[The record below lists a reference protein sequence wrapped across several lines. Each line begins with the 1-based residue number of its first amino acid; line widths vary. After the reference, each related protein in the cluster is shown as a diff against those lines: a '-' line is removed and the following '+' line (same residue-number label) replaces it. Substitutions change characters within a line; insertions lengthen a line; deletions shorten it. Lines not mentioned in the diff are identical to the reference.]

1 MEEYFELNDIF
12 LNVGAGITVAECH
25 GFLSGQIAI
34 SGQNDASMWEDFLLG
49 GINEETA
56 LEQCQAVISHMAANI
71 AEDLLSS
78 DMVFEPL
85 LPDDSNSLF
94 QRTQALSD
102 WCAGFVSGMGTAG
115 LGGDDSAEME
125 DDCAEFVA
133 DVIEISKL
141 DGVED
146 DEENE
151 EALMELIEYLR
162 AGVIMLH
169 QEYNK
174 DMLGENDDEVLH

>member
-1 MEEYFELNDIF
+1 MEEYFELNEIF
-12 LNVGAGITVAECH
+12 LGVGAGITVAECH

-34 SGQNDASMWEDFLLG
+34 SGQNNEAMWEDFLLG
-49 GINEETA
+49 GIDEEEA
-56 LEQCQAVISHMAANI
+56 LDQCQSVISHMAANI

-85 LPDDSNSLF
+85 LPDDSNSLL
-94 QRTQALSD
+94 QRSQALSD
-102 WCAGFVSGMGTAG
+102 WCSGFVSGMGTAG
-115 LGGDDSAEME
+115 LGGEDAAEME
-125 DDCAEFVA
+125 DDCREFVA
-133 DVIEISKL
+133 DVIDISHL

-151 EALMELIEYLR
+151 EALMELIEYIR

-169 QEYNK
+169 QEYNQ
-174 DMLGENDDEVLH
+174 DMLGENAGEVLH